1 MECVVNR
8 WGTVSGSVSCMIWG
22 SRVEFASLMISRVL
36 QLHGWLCSSM
46 PVCSASSLLH
56 MRVVCV
62 CTFWALY
69 PTRVCLLSL
78 CILRVTNE
86 ILPPR
91 SIRVSQRHRWCVT
104 SGGLVVPC
112 VIRSFIYCPFFAYI
126 IHPPIYK
133 GACWLISLQVFF
145 PPFPFSS
152 SSLGTSDFRAWDI
165 PLSSS
170 TDLIWACDDFFLH
183 LEDPSF

>member
-8 WGTVSGSVSCMIWG
+8 WGTVPRSVSCMIWG
-22 SRVEFASLMISRVL
+22 SRMEFAPLMISRVL

-104 SGGLVVPC
+104 SGGFVVPC
-112 VIRSFIYCPFFAYI
+112 VIRLLIYCPFFAYI

-133 GACWLISLQVFF
+133 GACWLTSLHVSF
-145 PPFPFSS
+145 PPFPF
-152 SSLGTSDFRAWDI
+152 
-165 PLSSS
+165 PP
-170 TDLIWACDDFFLH
+170 LH
-183 LEDPSF
+183 LEHSTSVLKIFPSLVRKTWFGHVVTPFST